1 MAKDFYVRTI
11 RAGRYIKSVRYRRSL
26 PSDSDVV
33 RAAKSATTS
42 KAQKYINLKNAA
54 ERLQM
59 LLCANYDTKDA
70 CFCTFTY
77 SEDNLPANRKM
88 SRQCIKDFLSV
99 MRREWK
105 KQGRELKYI
114 YNIEGT
120 SLAAD
125 PKAKP
130 VEGVQW
136 EVRPWQ
142 VKSRWDTIEKPGKKA
157 KDTVRFHE
165 HCFLILNKADREM
178 VQKLWVY
185 GIVFINPIKVELP
198 DTFHKLA
205 YYVTK
210 DARNGSLPSGAR
222 SYVPSR
228 NLEQPVIESHWCEE
242 YEVLQPPANA
252 EHIHTANE
260 TTDYASFQYCSYRL
274 PRQKRQPKSYKS
286 KGRI

>member
-1 MAKDFYVRTI
+1 MAKDYYVRTI
-11 RAGRYIKSVRYRRSL
+11 RAGRYVKSVRYRRSL
-26 PSDSDVV
+26 PGDSDVV
-33 RAAKSATTS
+33 RAAKAATTC
-42 KAQKYINLKNAA
+42 KAQRYINLKNAA

-77 SEDNLPANRKM
+77 SEDSLPANRKM
-88 SRQCIKDFLSV
+88 SRQCIKDFLSAL
-99 MRREWK
+99 RREWR
-105 KQGRELKYI
+105 KQGRDLKYI

-120 SLAAD
+120 SLTAD

-142 VKSRWDTIEKPGKKA
+142 VKSRWDTVEKPGKKV
-157 KDTVRFHE
+157 KDAVRFHE
-165 HCFLILNKADREM
+165 HCFLILNKADRET
-178 VQKLWVY
+178 VQKLWTH
-185 GIVFINPIKVELP
+185 GLVFINPINVELP

-228 NLEQPVIESHWCEE
+228 NLEQPEIEGHWCEE
-242 YEVLQPPANA
+242 YEVLQPPSNA
-252 EHIHTANE
+252 DHIHTANE
-260 TTDYASFQYCSYRL
+260 TTDYTSFQYCSYRL
-274 PRQKRQPKSYKS
+274 PRPKRQPKSYKS